1 MVRRLARRFAR
12 FVGPPPLSVVFD
24 ERYRIAVPGVPMDPG
39 RGAQVLAFLLDRGLV
54 RRRDVHHPLPTSLRN
69 LLRVHTADYLD
80 SLQDAATLTS
90 ILGVPV
96 PENQVA
102 EVLALQRLMV
112 GGTIQAVRLAVARRR
127 PAVHLGGGFHHA
139 APSRGMGFCVY
150 NDVAVAIRR
159 LQAKGF
165 RLPVLVVDLDIH
177 HGNGTRAA
185 FADDPTVHTYSI
197 HNQPWDDLPAI
208 ASTDIALGSG
218 VADATFLAA
227 LRDTL
232 PEVLAAHRPGLVV
245 YVAGV
250 DPARDDH
257 LGDWAL
263 SGRAM
268 LERDR
273 FVVEQVRARCGH
285 DARLAVV
292 LGGGYG
298 HNAWRYTARFL
309 SWLAF
314 GHAFEPPDDMEL
326 TMRRYR
332 GVVRRVDRQL
342 TASTARA
349 QPEEPLLTAA
359 DLFGP
364 EPGAPRETRVLGRYT
379 PEGFELLLERVG
391 IFHTLR
397 TLGYASPLLDADWD
411 ATGLGQTL
419 RVYGEPDR
427 RHLLI
432 EMRLRR
438 DRRLVPGAE
447 VIFVEWLLL
456 QNPRGR
462 FRPQMPPLP
471 GQQYPGLGLLGAVV
485 GTLALVSERLGI
497 DGVVNIPSHFYV
509 AAVGRKHLRFLDP
522 MAQARFEALSELF
535 EGTSLAE
542 AERLLDGRVVETNT
556 GRIVRWEP
564 APMVIPVGGGLRH
577 VIGGPDYE
585 ATLAAARAALALKVL
600 GRPSPVPRVPAAAG
614 AKGGSP

>member
-24 ERYRIAVPGVPMDPG
+24 DRYRISVPGVPMDPG

-54 RRRDVHHPLPTSLRN
+54 RRRDVHQPVPTSLRN
-69 LLRVHTADYLD
+69 LLRVHSAEYLD
-80 SLQDAATLTS
+80 SLQDPATLTT

-96 PENQVA
+96 PDDQVA
-102 EVLALQRLMV
+102 EVLSLQRLVV
-112 GGTIQAVRLAVARRR
+112 GGTIQAMRLAVARHR

-139 APSRGMGFCVY
+139 APTRGMGFCVY
-150 NDVAVAIRR
+150 NDVAIAIQR
-159 LQAKGF
+159 LKAKGF
-165 RLPVLVVDLDIH
+165 RRPVLVMDLDIH
-177 HGNGTRAA
+177 QGNGTRAA
-185 FADDPTVHTYSI
+185 FAADPTVHTYSI
-197 HNQPWDDLPAI
+197 HNQPWDDTPAI
-208 ASTDIALGSG
+208 ASTDIALGGG
-218 VADATFLAA
+218 VTDATFLAA

-232 PEVLAAHRPGLVV
+232 PAVIAAHQPGLVV

-263 SGRAM
+263 SARAM

-273 FVVEQVRARCGH
+273 FVVEQVRAHGGH
-285 DARLAVV
+285 HAPLVVV

-342 TASTARA
+342 TSSRARS
-349 QPEEPLLTAA
+349 EEPLFTTD

-364 EPGAPRETRVLGRYT
+364 DPGVPRETRVLGRYT
-379 PEGFELLLERVG
+379 AQGFELLLERVG
-391 IFHTLR
+391 VLHQLR
-397 TLGYASPLLDADWD
+397 TLGFSSPVLDVDWGT
-411 ATGLGQTL
+411 TGLGQTL
-419 RVYGEPDR
+419 RVFGEPER
-427 RHLLI
+427 QHLLI
-432 EMRLRR
+432 ELRLRR

-447 VIFVEWLLL
+447 VVFIEWLLL

-471 GQQYPGLGLLGAVV
+471 GQRYPGLGLLGTVV
-485 GTLALVSERLGI
+485 GTLALVAERIGS

-522 MAQARFEALSELF
+522 AAQARFEALCDLF
-535 EGTSLAE
+535 DGTPLAE
-542 AERLLDGRVVETNT
+542 AERLLDGRVVEMNT
-556 GRIVRWEP
+556 GRILRWEP
-564 APMVIPVGGGLRH
+564 APMVIPVGEGLRD
-577 VIGGPDYE
+577 VIGGAAYD
-585 ATLAAARAALALKVL
+585 AARAAARAALALKIL
-600 GRPSPVPRVPAAAG
+600 GRPSPVPLVPVESG
-614 AKGGSP
+614 QQGGRDG